1 MGCLKSKNHY
11 SLHQDSPG
19 MEKSR
24 TSSRVVVVATAATD
38 HQQQQR
44 EQHRR
49 ASDSG
54 AALERVLELS
64 SPAVEPQVVGF
75 AQKLSE
81 QIMAGAMR
89 QSARIDR
96 CYHDIPYIENG

>member
-11 SLHQDSPG
+11 SVHQNSPG

-24 TSSRVVVVATAATD
+24 TSSRIATDATDAD
-38 HQQQQR
+38 HQQQQ
-44 EQHRR
+44 Q

-54 AALERVLELS
+54 AALERAHKPS

-89 QSARIDR
+89 QSAQIDR